1 MAIYEDIKKH
11 SNARRIQLKNLFIGL
26 ALLTS
31 TLSFTAQANCKLT
44 PERTR
49 NIIVAKKTFEGSHGL
64 AMFYS
69 GNYQAAL
76 AKAQE
81 KCFSS
86 GYSGC
91 EESSRWGKPSIDTT
105 IKYVQVLGYKYN
117 KEQLSENEIADNRC
131 MLIDQ
136 CISKVVSGKSDM
148 SLEKLAQVKD
158 IYNCY

>member
-1 MAIYEDIKKH
+1 MITFKQYEDVVNRIAKK
-11 SNARRIQLKNLFIGL
+11 L
-26 ALLTS
+26 
-31 TLSFTAQANCKLT
+31 KLT
-44 PERTR
+44 KD
-49 NIIVAKKTFEGSHGL
+49 VAFAT
-64 AMFYS
+64 
-69 GNYQAAL
+69 L

-158 IYNCY
+158 IYSCY